1 MSFCFASFVVGVRGW
16 SNAWLKLFAKKVR
29 DTTFQLKSVCFVK
42 GICACLAPV
51 HFRMFMF
58 VCTYIVGL
66 NFEERVCVCV
76 CVCVHMCVCVFVYA
90 SVCCTHLAYIYMC
103 VYDVLVLH

>member
-1 MSFCFASFVVGVRGW
+1 MSFCFANFVVGVCGW

-29 DTTFQLKSVCFVK
+29 DTKFQLKSVCFVK

-51 HFRMFMF
+51 HFRMFIF

-66 NFEERVCVCV
+66 NFEERIFEDQSVCVCV
-76 CVCVHMCVCVFVYA
+76 CEGNWGGNGSA
-90 SVCCTHLAYIYMC
+90 G
-103 VYDVLVLH
+103 